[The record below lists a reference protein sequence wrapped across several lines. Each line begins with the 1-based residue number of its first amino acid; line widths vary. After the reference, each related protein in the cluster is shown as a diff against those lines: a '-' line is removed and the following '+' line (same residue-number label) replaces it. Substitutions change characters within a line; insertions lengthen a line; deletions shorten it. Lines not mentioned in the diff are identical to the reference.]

1 MSDERAEVE
10 TGASRRAV
18 FLGAGAV
25 GATAF
30 LAACGTEE
38 PTGGATAPPATS
50 GSSGPA
56 SPTPSAAGEDDDDN
70 EDSGEDESAEA
81 VLVSADEVEV
91 GGGVI
96 LGEESVV
103 VTQPAAGNFRG
114 FSAVCTHQGCTVS
127 SISNGIINCQCH
139 GSQYSIEDGSVIQ
152 GAVPGQGPLPE
163 VAINVDG
170 DRITRA

>member
-25 GATAF
+25 GASAF

-38 PTGGATAPPATS
+38 PIAGATAPPATS

-56 SPTPSAAGEDDDDN
+56 SPTPSAAGEDT
-70 EDSGEDESAEA
+70 EDTGDDESAEA
-81 VLVSADEVEV
+81 VLVSTGEVEV

-114 FSAVCTHQGCTVS
+114 FSSVCTHQGCTVS
-127 SISNGIINCQCH
+127 SISDGIINCQCH

-163 VAINVDG
+163 VALSVDG